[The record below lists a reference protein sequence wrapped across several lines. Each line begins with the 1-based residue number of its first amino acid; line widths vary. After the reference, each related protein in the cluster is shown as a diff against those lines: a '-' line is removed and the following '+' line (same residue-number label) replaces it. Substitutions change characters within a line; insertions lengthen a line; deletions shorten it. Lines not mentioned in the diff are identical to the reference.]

1 MISFSTT
8 SRTFAILHNEKEKTM
23 KRRNMNINS
32 KVPDAVSKTS
42 NELTSTASGFVLPAA
57 SCTNPVGIISS
68 LAMPEAETSRML
80 EELVL

>member
-42 NELTSTASGFVLPAA
+42 NEILPMRVSTAPAVKIYQMQ
-57 SCTNPVGIISS
+57 PVENT
-68 LAMPEAETSRML
+68 AY
-80 EELVL
+80 LVSF